1 MATTQFFDP
10 YPCGKH
16 YRPYKLEVSTSI
28 SAFVEFKKAAES
40 MYNYCKEQLEKANA
54 ATVDYTHKIEF
65 AKTASERN
73 KVTTAMHN
81 MLKDRRYYKDRVEE
95 LEDFIKLFNDPK
107 MKDLFNQ
114 LSNVIGLVRKQEEY
128 HKDRKYIPRV
138 VKDIF
143 GEK

>member
-1 MATTQFFDP
+1 MK
-10 YPCGKH
+10 YS
-16 YRPYKLEVSTSI
+16 PYKLEVSTSI
-28 SAFVEFKKAAES
+28 GAFVEFKKQAES

-65 AKTASERN
+65 SKTASERN
-73 KVTTAMHN
+73 KITTAMHQL
-81 MLKDRRYYKDRVEE
+81 LKDRRYYKDRVEE

-114 LSNVIGLVRKQEEY
+114 LNNVIGMVRKQEEY

-138 VKDIF
+138 VKDLF
-143 GEK
+143 KNA